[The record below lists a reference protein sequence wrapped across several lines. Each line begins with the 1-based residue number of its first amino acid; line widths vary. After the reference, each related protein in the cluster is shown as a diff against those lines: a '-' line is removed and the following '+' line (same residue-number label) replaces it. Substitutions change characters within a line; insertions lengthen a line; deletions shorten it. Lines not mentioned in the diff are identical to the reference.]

1 MSLKD
6 RMHKEQLDQY
16 LNGHGAAVPE
26 MSTWVKSNHMARLFH
41 LADKSRTDTI
51 VRQKRNGETQHRNH
65 SEQKSRSDSD
75 EIQSKEKLL
84 FQAFLESERQE
95 TLRLVREKSGHGPR
109 DEPQERNSRSE
120 HANRGSADVTP
131 IPLLNSGAHADAG
144 FDSAPLTA
152 RSYRD
157 NTDDEYSS
165 DSVAQQRLVEKQ
177 VFAMHEVYENKL
189 DFEEKRIYG
198 PTRPSYAQH
207 TPRSAPS
214 TSRLPRAGKH
224 TRSNSASGS
233 GSTSPRDP
241 FGLEAEK
248 RVEARRKIRIKFKAA
263 LDTGS
268 RTSRPK
274 TAPVRKSRQ
283 QQSQRGALPSPR
295 RPKTATEKMHD
306 RKKREQE
313 EREKRARRRAKAQE
327 RAAAGAPVRKRPSAH
342 ARARM
347 YTNEARAAAES
358 ARQDKLNRICLFA
371 AIDKGDVAGVARLLK
386 QRVDVS
392 SPIECHPDLMPP
404 VQMAIARKR
413 VEIARML
420 IGANAN
426 LNRKDGHGA
435 TALMTA
441 IEWDSPE
448 LAIFMLQVLVGNGEK
463 AALDRVV
470 TTPNAAG
477 NLPIHAAAMKGYA
490 DVVTSL
496 LDRGAKPNALSKAG
510 FSPAA
515 LVCQQKLQQQAVGNA
530 EHVLRV
536 LSDAGGRVVAP
547 GGRASELE
555 LVAQL
560 PRRSSRSSM

>member
-1 MSLKD
+1 MP
-6 RMHKEQLDQY
+6 R
-16 LNGHGAAVPE
+16 
-26 MSTWVKSNHMARLFH
+26 
-41 LADKSRTDTI
+41 I
-51 VRQKRNGETQHRNH
+51 
-65 SEQKSRSDSD
+65 
-75 EIQSKEKLL
+75 
-84 FQAFLESERQE
+84 
-95 TLRLVREKSGHGPR
+95 LR
-109 DEPQERNSRSE
+109 
-120 HANRGSADVTP
+120 
-131 IPLLNSGAHADAG
+131 
-144 FDSAPLTA
+144 
-152 RSYRD
+152 
-157 NTDDEYSS
+157 
-165 DSVAQQRLVEKQ
+165 
-177 VFAMHEVYENKL
+177 
-189 DFEEKRIYG
+189 
-198 PTRPSYAQH
+198 
-207 TPRSAPS
+207 
-214 TSRLPRAGKH
+214 
-224 TRSNSASGS
+224 
-233 GSTSPRDP
+233 
-241 FGLEAEK
+241 
-248 RVEARRKIRIKFKAA
+248 
-263 LDTGS
+263 
-268 RTSRPK
+268 
-274 TAPVRKSRQ
+274 
-283 QQSQRGALPSPR
+283 
-295 RPKTATEKMHD
+295 
-306 RKKREQE
+306 
-313 EREKRARRRAKAQE
+313 
-327 RAAAGAPVRKRPSAH
+327 AGAPVRKRPSAH